1 MIDLHA
7 HILPNLDDGPR
18 GWHESLEMCRMAFDD
33 GIRTLV
39 ATPHTLNGV
48 YSNSSAKIKE
58 QTLSLQALLH
68 KEGIPLTIIPGSDVR
83 IYPALTSLIENGEAL
98 TVNDNKRYIILELPD
113 LFPLP
118 AVKRLILDLIGRGIT
133 PVISHPERVSQIQ
146 QDSAAIYELLEEG
159 ALSQVTAMSVTGEF
173 GKGVKGFVEKMLKYD
188 MVHIIATDCHDVVRR
203 PPILSGA
210 VEMASRIVGREK
222 ALAMVTTTPQAVV
235 EGKVIE
241 RQVNK

>member
-18 GWHESLEMCRMAFDD
+18 GWEESLEMCRMAFDD
-33 GIRTLV
+33 GIRTIV

-48 YSNSSAKIKE
+48 YKNNTAKIKE
-58 QTLSLQALLH
+58 QSLRLQALLD
-68 KEGIPLTIIPGSDVR
+68 KNNISLNILPGSDVR
-83 IYPALTSLIENGEAL
+83 IYPALTSLVENGEAL

-118 AVKRLILDLIGRGIT
+118 AVKQLVLDLIGQGIT

-146 QDSAAIYELLEEG
+146 QDSEVIYELLEKG

-188 MVHIIATDCHDVVRR
+188 MVHIIATDCHDVIRR

-210 VEMASRIVGREK
+210 VEMAARIVGREK
-222 ALAMVTTTPQAVV
+222 ALAMVTTIPQAVI
-235 EGKVIE
+235 EGKTI
-241 RQVNK
+241 KASK